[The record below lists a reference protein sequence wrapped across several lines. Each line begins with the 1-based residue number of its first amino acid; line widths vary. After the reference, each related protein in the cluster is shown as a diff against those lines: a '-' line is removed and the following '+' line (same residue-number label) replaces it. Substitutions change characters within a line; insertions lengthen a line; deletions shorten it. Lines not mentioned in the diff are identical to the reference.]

1 MPAGQIVPT
10 EFQWMPQPAAEAWVQ
25 ARFDQVLK
33 LLPEARQLNERFRS
47 EAGVRMID
55 LIDAVVIGNAPDLI
69 TRAEE
74 AGWTRR
80 ANEEDLET
88 YRNDRGMF
96 PMIVV
101 VRKLPATH
109 VAIELK
115 AESAADFLTALGLM
129 REDIEPPPFPW
140 IRGIVWGPFIGV
152 VARQGG
158 ADYFHHGTAPAE
170 SAHRVLESFRA
181 RGRNLPTD
189 KEGFREALRLIE
201 DAIADVGRDVACHF
215 FFKAEREYWQS
226 RNRAAQVQYARQQ
239 KLGLGWANH
248 DHHTYRCSRQHF
260 SKLVAIWEKLGFHCR
275 ERFYAG
281 KEAGWGAQVMEQ
293 PNAGIVTFN
302 DVDLSPEE
310 LTADFAHEPLAPRDS
325 LGTVGL
331 WCALHGES
339 FLQAGMHHLE
349 CQFDF
354 DALKQQL
361 ESESDVRVMKPF
373 TNYPY
378 LRQAFTE
385 GERWAVDPKRIDRLL
400 AAKLITPEQAE
411 QFRANGAIGSH
422 LENLERNQGFK
433 GFNQQGV
440 SEIIAA
446 TDPRRHLER

>member
-1 MPAGQIVPT
+1 MAAGQIVPT
-10 EFQWMPQPAAEAWVQ
+10 EFQWTPQPAAEAWVQ

-33 LLPEARQLNERFRS
+33 SLPDARRLSERFRS

-55 LIDAVVIGNAPDLI
+55 LIDNLVIGNAPDLI
-69 TRAEE
+69 EKAKD
-74 AGWTRR
+74 AGWTHR
-80 ANEEDLET
+80 ADEEDLEI
-88 YRNDRGMF
+88 YRNPRGMF
-96 PMIVV
+96 PMIAV

-115 AESAADFLTALGLM
+115 VESIPDFLGALGLM
-129 REDIEPPPFPW
+129 RKDTEPAPYPV
-140 IRGIVWGPFIGV
+140 IRGVVWGPALGV
-152 VARQGG
+152 VARQGQSG
-158 ADYFHHGTAPAE
+158 YYHLGTAAPE
-170 SAHRVLESFRA
+170 SALRALESFRA
-181 RGRNLPTD
+181 RRRKFEID
-189 KEGFREALRLIE
+189 EEGFSEAIRLI
-201 DAIADVGRDVACHF
+201 DRAIDEVGRDAACHF

-226 RNRAAQVQYARQQ
+226 RNHAGQVQYARQQ

-248 DHHTYRCSRQHF
+248 DHHTYRCSREHF
-260 SKLVAIWEKLGFHCR
+260 TKLIAIWEKLGFHCR

-310 LTADFAHEPLAPRDS
+310 LTTDFAHEPLPPRDH

-331 WCALHGES
+331 WCGLHGES

-354 DALKQQL
+354 DALKRQL
-361 ESESDVRVMKPF
+361 ESESDVKVMKPF

-378 LRQAFTE
+378 LKQAFTE
-385 GERWAVDPKRIDRLL
+385 GERWAVDPSRIERLL
-400 AAKLITPEQAE
+400 RAKRITPEQAE
-411 QFRANGAIGSH
+411 QFRTQGAIGSH

-446 TDPRRHLER
+446 TDPRKH